1 MMLTLLFTLHM
12 LAAND
17 KATLSLGDIYVEGEE
32 EEENT
37 SL

>member
-1 MMLTLLFTLHM
+1 MMLTLFFNLHM

-17 KATLSLGDIYVEGEE
+17 KATLSWEDIYVEGEE
-32 EEENT
+32 ENN

>member
-1 MMLTLLFTLHM
+1 M

-17 KATLSLGDIYVEGEE
+17 KATLSWEDIYVEGEE
-32 EEENT
+32 EEEENN

>member
-1 MMLTLLFTLHM
+1 MLTLFFTLHM

-17 KATLSLGDIYVEGEE
+17 KATLSWEDIYVEGEE
-32 EEENT
+32 EENN